1 MFGMIAKLKHDGAF
15 RSREW
20 GVNPTVEN
28 SPPGFSACRA
38 RADLQVFRCGAS
50 VRIDG
55 EPASAGSGYGE
66 FTVWAMGNDP
76 SSESWLLRSK
86 AEGAA
91 IA

>member
-20 GVNPTVEN
+20 GVNPPVEN
-28 SPPGFSACRA
+28 SPPGFSASRA
-38 RADLQVFRCGAS
+38 RADLQVFRCGVS
-50 VRIDG
+50 SCFDG
-55 EPASAGSGYGE
+55 EPASAGSGDGE

-76 SSESWLLRSK
+76 SSESWLQRSK
-86 AEGAA
+86 TEGAA

>member
-1 MFGMIAKLKHDGAF
+1 MFGMNAKLNNDGAF

-20 GVNPTVEN
+20 GVNPPVEN
-28 SPPGFSACRA
+28 SPPGFSATRA
-38 RADLQVFRCGAS
+38 GADLLVVRGGSSC
-50 VRIDG
+50 RIDG
-55 EPASAGSGYGE
+55 EPASAGSGDGE

-76 SSESWLLRSK
+76 SSESWWLRSK

>member
-20 GVNPTVEN
+20 GVNPPVES
-28 SPPGFSACRA
+28 SPPGFSASRA
-38 RADLQVFRCGAS
+38 RAELQVFRCGTS
-50 VRIDG
+50 SRFDG
-55 EPASAGSGYGE
+55 EPASAGYGCSE
-66 FTVWAMGNDP
+66 FTLWAMGNDP
-76 SSESWLLRSK
+76 GSESWLQRSK